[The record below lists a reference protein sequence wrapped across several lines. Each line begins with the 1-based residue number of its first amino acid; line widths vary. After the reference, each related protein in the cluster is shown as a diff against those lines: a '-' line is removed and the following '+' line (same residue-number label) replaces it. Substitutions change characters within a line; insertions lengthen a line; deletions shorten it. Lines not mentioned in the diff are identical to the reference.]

1 MKELTEKEKQ
11 TLSWLLKGKIN
22 ETFKLENNIR
32 NELNNLTEEIS
43 KTLLSDML
51 GAIYTQR
58 DNCYEIAR
66 KLGIK

>member
-1 MKELTEKEKQ
+1 MKELSEKEKQ

-32 NELNNLTEEIS
+32 NELNDLTEEIP

-51 GAIYTQR
+51 GAIYNQR